1 MDQGCRALLEPK
13 WHGIHDLMVRLL
25 GHCTCEA
32 GDAHVIELYR
42 AADAVECQSEAS

>member
-13 WHGIHDLMVRLL
+13 WHGLHDLLVRLL

-32 GDAHVIELYR
+32 GDAHVIELFR